1 MNILITGGAG
11 FIGSHTAVALA
22 EAAFN
27 PILIDDFSNA
37 ERSTLD
43 GLKLIIGREVTC
55 YRGDCADRDLL
66 RRIFAEQNIGGV
78 IHFAAY
84 KAVGESMQEP
94 LKYYNNNLGTTIA
107 LLEVMLE
114 AGISPLLF
122 SSSCTVYG
130 DPEKVPVTEET
141 PVLPALSV
149 YGNTKQ
155 IGEEMLRD
163 VVAAGKKLKVVS
175 LRYFNPIGAHPSAL
189 IGELPRGVPGNL
201 VPYLSQSAA
210 GLRPLLTVYGNDYN
224 TPDGTGVRDY
234 IHVMDLA
241 EAHVSALKYLLGG
254 SDEPC
259 YEVFNAGT
267 GKGVSVLELIQS
279 FERINGV
286 KVPYHLGPRR
296 SGDVPM
302 VFADVGKAERVLHWR
317 AKRSLEEALA
327 DMWRW
332 QQHLLKQ
339 ASKAQTP

>member
-22 EAAFN
+22 EAGFN

-37 ERSTLD
+37 EPSTLD
-43 GLKLIIGREVTC
+43 GLKFILGREVTC

-84 KAVGESMQEP
+84 KAVGESMQQP

-114 AGISPLLF
+114 AGISPFLF

-241 EAHVSALKYLLGG
+241 EAHVSALKYLLGC

-267 GKGVSVLELIQS
+267 GKGVSVLELIQN

-286 KVPYHLGPRR
+286 KVPYRLGPRR

-302 VFADVGKAERVLHWR
+302 VYADAGKAERVLHWR
-317 AKRSLEEALA
+317 AKRSLDEALA

-339 ASKAQTP
+339 ASKA